1 MARPIKKTVETLDAD
16 ALIGEI
22 ALVRSSIWQN
32 GQRKVAAIVT
42 DATAD
47 AALLPEGAIALVS
60 LTAFPPG
67 SASRMMRDVPLY
79 PSAVDEGVL
88 PAAWLK
94 RKDWNAQV

>member
-1 MARPIKKTVETLDAD
+1 MPRPPKKIDAD
-16 ALIGEI
+16 ALIGET

-32 GQRKVAAIVT
+32 GNRKVAAIIT

-47 AALLPEGAIALVS
+47 EALLPEGAAALVS

-67 SASRMMRDVPLY
+67 APSRMMRDVPLY
-79 PSAVDEGVL
+79 RAPQSESTL

-94 RKDWNAQV
+94 SQD

>member
-1 MARPIKKTVETLDAD
+1 MARPLKKIDAD

-32 GQRKVAAIVT
+32 GTRKVAAIIT

-47 AALLPEGAIALVS
+47 EALLPAGAVALVS

-67 SASRMMRDVPLY
+67 APSRMMRDVPFY
-79 PSAVDEGVL
+79 AAPRDESAL
-88 PAAWLK
+88 PAAWIK
-94 RKDWNAQV
+94 SRA